1 MNWYDV
7 FKLLNLLYYQILFY
21 ILVKLVFLL
30 HIHRKLLLTSHGE
43 ACLLFNS
50 IDQSFDGQ
58 NYGVLI
64 FMVFILN
71 ASLQAQVYIYF
82 KTDIRRKCQLYFIFR
97 SMPNI
102 LEMLKWSS
110 Y

>member
-50 IDQSFDGQ
+50 IDQSFGWTKLWHTNFHGFYIECKFASPSLYIFQ
-58 NYGVLI
+58 NRHSKEMPTI
-64 FMVFILN
+64 
-71 ASLQAQVYIYF
+71 
-82 KTDIRRKCQLYFIFR
+82 LYF
-97 SMPNI
+97 
-102 LEMLKWSS
+102 
-110 Y
+110 